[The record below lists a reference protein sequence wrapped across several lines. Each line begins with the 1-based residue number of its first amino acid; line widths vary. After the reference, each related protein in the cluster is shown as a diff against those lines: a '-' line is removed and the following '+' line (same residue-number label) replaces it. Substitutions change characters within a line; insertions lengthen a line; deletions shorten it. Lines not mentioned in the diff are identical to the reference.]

1 VKLDVEIKLLKE
13 TQQTRYSVS
22 GATVQNMQ
30 TNLTALEKSTYL
42 APEINDIALTE
53 YQKEQLQQIRNRD
66 ADEIEADLDEI
77 ADGITLLHELAQR
90 MGAEVTH
97 QDKMLTG
104 INGSIDDAHKSTTEN
119 VSKVDK
125 MNQKAKKIY

>member
-1 VKLDVEIKLLKE
+1 M
-13 TQQTRYSVS
+13 
-22 GATVQNMQ
+22 QNMQ

-53 YQKEQLQQIRNRD
+53 YQKAQLQQIRNRN

-77 ADGITLLHELAQR
+77 ADGITLLHELAQH

-97 QDKMLTG
+97 QDKMLTD
-104 INGSIDDAHKSTTEN
+104 INGSIDDAHKSTKEN
-119 VSKVDK
+119 LSKVDK
-125 MNQKAKKIY
+125 MNKKAKKMY

>member
-1 VKLDVEIKLLKE
+1 MKLDVEIKMFKE
-13 TQQTRYSVS
+13 TNHTRYSVS

-42 APEINDIALTE
+42 VPEINDIALTE
-53 YQKEQLQQIRNRD
+53 NQKAQLEQIRNRD

-90 MGAEVTH
+90 MGAEVAH

-104 INGSIDDAHKSTTEN
+104 INSSINSAHKSTTEN

-125 MNQKAKKIY
+125 MNQKAKKMY

>member
-1 VKLDVEIKLLKE
+1 MQLNVEIKLLKE
-13 TQQTRYSVS
+13 TQQTRYSIS

-125 MNQKAKKIY
+125 MNQKSKKIY